1 MTATTAVINEMLD
14 TLEADDYTAAIRY
27 IEFLSV
33 SRKREKSRESKKIL
47 EEIQQMFSDDKGW
60 NSEDE
65 MLAEMAEFRKE
76 RMKL

>member
-1 MTATTAVINEMLD
+1 MTATALAINKMLD
-14 TLEADDYTAAIRY
+14 TLDADDYNAAIRY

-33 SRKREKSRESKKIL
+33 SRKREKSRESRKL
-47 EEIQQMFSDDKGW
+47 MEEIQQMFSDDKGW

>member
-1 MTATTAVINEMLD
+1 MTATALAINKMLD
-14 TLEADDYTAAIRY
+14 TLDADDYNAAIRY

-33 SRKREKSRESKKIL
+33 SRKREKSRESRKL
-47 EEIQQMFSDDKGW
+47 MEEIQQMFSDDKGW

-65 MLAEMAEFRKE
+65 MLADMAEFRRE